1 MSLFNRFRKKTKK
14 EKIEKIDKEK
24 PEEKPKKEEPK
35 EKPKEEVEKEVS
47 DKETSK
53 KVVPRADKEQT
64 IQAYQV
70 IKSPHIT
77 EKAGFLN
84 EQNKYV
90 FKVTSKA
97 NKIEVKKAIEIL
109 YKVKVEKVNIIH
121 LAPKKRR
128 LGRHEGWR
136 GGLKKGFK
144 KAVVTLKEG
153 EKIEI
158 LPR

>member
-14 EKIEKIDKEK
+14 EKVEKIDKEK
-24 PEEKPKKEEPK
+24 FEEKPKKEEPK
-35 EKPKEEVEKEVS
+35 EEPKEELKE
-47 DKETSK
+47 EPSK

-64 IQAYQV
+64 IRAYQM
-70 IKSPHIT
+70 IQSPHIT

-90 FKVTSKA
+90 FKVASKA

-109 YKVKVEKVNIIH
+109 YKVKVERVHMIH
-121 LAPKKRR
+121 SAPKKRR